1 MSEIRTCEQYVL
13 AELERLQDAREEV
26 ERLRV
31 ENEALRDANEELR
44 KAVGEVIGL
53 ALGCD
58 PEDAEKDE

>member
-31 ENEALRDANEELR
+31 ENEALREANEELR
-44 KAVGEVIGL
+44 KAVGKVIGI
-53 ALGCD
+53 ALGVE
-58 PEDAEKDE
+58 PDEATGDE